1 MSDVEMSQP
10 RARSPRIVVDGIIAN
25 RNLVRKRGGVVAV
38 AMSASLAVVGLILVA
53 LPSSLL
59 GMVGYL
65 VLVIALPVLSI
76 AGVPAVSTFASYT
89 IATLASAAIWFG
101 LGQVSAIRATHRAV
115 AGWPEWAREFRP
127 LAIGV
132 AIGAVMAL
140 ALSGIVLG
148 AL

>member
-1 MSDVEMSQP
+1 MSDVETSQP

-38 AMSASLAVVGLILVA
+38 AMSASLALVGLILLA
-53 LPSSLL
+53 LPGSLL
-59 GMVGYL
+59 GILGYL
-65 VLVIALPVLSI
+65 ILVIALPVLSI

-89 IATLASAAIWFG
+89 LATLASAAIWFA
-101 LGQVSAIRATHRAV
+101 LGHVSAIRATHRAV

-132 AIGAVMAL
+132 AIGAVLAL
-140 ALSGIVLG
+140 ALSAIVLG

>member
-1 MSDVEMSQP
+1 MSDVETSQP

-38 AMSASLAVVGLILVA
+38 AMSASLALVGLILVA
-53 LPSSLL
+53 LPGSLL
-59 GMVGYL
+59 GILGYL
-65 VLVIALPVLSI
+65 ILVIALPVLSI

-89 IATLASAAIWFG
+89 LATLASAAIWFA
-101 LGQVSAIRATHRAV
+101 LGHVSAIRATHRAV

-132 AIGAVMAL
+132 AIGAVLAL
-140 ALSGIVLG
+140 ALSAIVLG

>member
-1 MSDVEMSQP
+1 MSDVETSQP

-38 AMSASLAVVGLILVA
+38 AMSASLALVGLILVA
-53 LPSSLL
+53 LPGSLL
-59 GMVGYL
+59 GMLGYL
-65 VLVIALPVLSI
+65 ILVIALPVLSI
-76 AGVPAVSTFASYT
+76 AGVPAVSTFVSYAL
-89 IATLASAAIWFG
+89 ATLASAAIWFA
-101 LGQVSAIRATHRAV
+101 LGHVSAIRATRRAV

-132 AIGAVMAL
+132 AIGAVLAL
-140 ALSGIVLG
+140 ALSAIVLG

>member
-1 MSDVEMSQP
+1 MSDVETSQP

-38 AMSASLAVVGLILVA
+38 AMSASLTLVGLILLA
-53 LPSSLL
+53 LPGSLL
-59 GMVGYL
+59 GILGYL
-65 VLVIALPVLSI
+65 ILVIALPVLSI

-89 IATLASAAIWFG
+89 LATLASAAIWFA
-101 LGQVSAIRATHRAV
+101 LGHVSAIRATRRAV
-115 AGWPEWAREFRP
+115 VGWPEWAREFRP

-132 AIGAVMAL
+132 AIGAVLAL
-140 ALSGIVLG
+140 ALSAIVLG

>member
-1 MSDVEMSQP
+1 MTDVETSQP

-25 RNLVRKRGGVVAV
+25 RNLVRKRGGAVAV
-38 AMSASLAVVGLILVA
+38 AMSASLALLGLILLV

-65 VLVIALPVLSI
+65 ILVIALPVLSI
-76 AGVPAVSTFASYT
+76 AGIPAVSTFASYA
-89 IATLASAAIWFG
+89 IATVASAAIWFG
-101 LGQVSAIRATHRAV
+101 LGQVSAIRATRRAV

-127 LAIGV
+127 LAIGI
-132 AIGAVMAL
+132 AIGAVLAL